1 MRLLVVEEGKELVGA
16 LRAGLVRA
24 GYAVDV
30 ACDVPS
36 AYERLRAGAY
46 DLVLLDLDLPGAD
59 GLLLRG
65 ATGPVPSILM
75 TAREPHGHDD
85 CLAKPVVLP
94 VLLARVRSALGRG
107 APALE
112 AAVLQAGALRIDT
125 ARKKATLGGRSLALT
140 PKEYGVLRYLMAH
153 QGHVVSSGELLEHV
167 WDEHAD
173 PLTNTVRVTVGTLR
187 RKLREGGLIET
198 VVCRGY
204 RLRELS

>member
-1 MRLLVVEEGKELVGA
+1 MRLLVVEEEKELVGA
-16 LRAGLVRA
+16 LRAGLVGA

-36 AYERLRAGAY
+36 AYERLRARAY

-59 GLLLRG
+59 GFPLRG

-75 TAREPHGHDD
+75 TARESQGHDD
-85 CLAKPVVLP
+85 RLVKPVLLP
-94 VLLARVRSALGRG
+94 VLLARVRVALGRG
-107 APALE
+107 AAAPEATVLE
-112 AAVLQAGALRIDT
+112 AGALRIDT
-125 ARKKATLGGRSLALT
+125 ARMKATLGGRSLALT